1 MKRIF
6 LPCLVLCMASV
17 SAQVGTGNVGINTST
32 PEKTLDVNGD
42 FRSSKTDTSTNTQ
55 YLLETNTTLAPEY
68 NIAGVI
74 NPSDGTGSIFAQTKN
89 ISSFNTGTS
98 DGGAALDLI
107 NIPGYSVAML
117 TNSNGSLNSNMT
129 ASQGGFSMS
138 SQDTSTGVYTS
149 FTVPNS
155 IYLGPYFMYKDNTGT
170 TTGEYY
176 LPRNYGLRGQVLVT
190 HGKSTA
196 PGNIPGTPND
206 LVWRDVADLI
216 VLKSPGGNC
225 YKITVTDAGVLGTT
239 PDADCM
245 VDPYNPATYSNT
257 SRMASGNN
265 TRTTTSP
272 EKIMEE
278 QKKQIEEI
286 QKQMNEIR
294 NKLTQ
299 KNKTKSTQ

>member
-1 MKRIF
+1 
-6 LPCLVLCMASV
+6 MASV

-32 PEKTLDVNGD
+32 PEKALDVNGD

-74 NPSDGTGSIFAQTKN
+74 NISDGTGSIVAQSKN
-89 ISSFNTGTS
+89 FTS
-98 DGGAALDLI
+98 LNQSD
-107 NIPGYSVAML
+107 
-117 TNSNGSLNSNMT
+117 SNGSSGLTLISTMGINT
-129 ASQGGFSMS
+129 AQFSS
-138 SQDTSTGVYTS
+138 VNQ
-149 FTVPNS
+149 NS
-155 IYLGPYFMYKDNTGT
+155 ISIMDINPTGYHMIAQNPTTGSSTQFSIPNNPYLGPYFIFKDDTGT
-170 TTGEYY
+170 TTGDYS
-176 LPRNYGLRGQVLVT
+176 LPKNYGLRGQVLVT

-196 PGNIPGTPND
+196 PGNGNYAND

-245 VDPYNPATYSNT
+245 VDPYNPTTYSNT

-265 TRTTTSP
+265 MRTTASP

-294 NKLTQ
+294 NQLIQ
-299 KNKTKSTQ
+299 KNKTKSTK